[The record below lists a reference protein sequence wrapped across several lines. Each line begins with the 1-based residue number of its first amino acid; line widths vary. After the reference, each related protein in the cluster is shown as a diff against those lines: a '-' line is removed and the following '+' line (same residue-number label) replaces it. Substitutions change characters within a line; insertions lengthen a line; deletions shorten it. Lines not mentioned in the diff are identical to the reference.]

1 MARRNVQCRIKFRLS
16 GSVRSKNIDPDPD
29 HCEEFSLLQPS
40 IFNDLLSSNMVR
52 GGQGTRPGGG
62 FGRGAPQGAK
72 LPSAKLFNF
81 FEPVSV
87 TLWRKD
93 SSRQQQ
99 QSGQPAPKK
108 RAALPGTREEAEEKI
123 EYWQHQAEYHAKMAQ
138 DYEHLL
144 DEACEHIA
152 KWILKRDEC
161 LEVLELKG
169 KISNEM
175 QVLLAR
181 KPAEEEPAEKS
192 SGSLSD
198 SPAVVEKA

>member
-1 MARRNVQCRIKFRLS
+1 
-16 GSVRSKNIDPDPD
+16 
-29 HCEEFSLLQPS
+29 
-40 IFNDLLSSNMVR
+40 MVR
-52 GGQGTRPGGG
+52 NSYRGFGGQGTRPGGGFGRGG

-81 FEPVSV
+81 FEPVSGP
-87 TLWRKD
+87 LWRKD
-93 SSRQQQ
+93 PSRQHQ

-152 KWILKRDEC
+152 KWILKRDERP
-161 LEVLELKG
+161 EVPELKG

-181 KPAEEEPAEKS
+181 KPAEEEPVEKS
-192 SGSLSD
+192 SGSLSN